1 MMKKK
6 NRKVSSYWQ
15 EVSVLFTKAGAF
27 GIVNLFNQ
35 PEVKKINAANIKAN
49 RENHS
54 STLSKDDRSE
64 TVKKAAK
71 IA

>member
-1 MMKKK
+1 MMMKKK

-35 PEVKKINAANIKAN
+35 PEVKRLMQRTLKPTVRIS
-49 RENHS
+49 RQL
-54 STLSKDDRSE
+54 STK
-64 TVKKAAK
+64 TIGVKR
-71 IA
+71 